1 MARRVA
7 AALLLLAL
15 LVPAGAPAQTA
26 APHPGTRTVSVPHA
40 FEEAWRRL
48 EAAIGTQDIRL
59 LAVTSPNENARAM
72 GVELPGSAVFMV
84 FHPRLAIRML
94 QAHPPAG
101 IEAPVRL
108 YLYEGDEGTRLTWRT
123 AESLFAPYGVPA
135 LAELGREIDGM
146 LEEIARRAAAPG

>member
-1 MARRVA
+1 MARIL
-7 AALLLLAL
+7 AALLFVALLA
-15 LVPAGAPAQTA
+15 PAPAPAQTA
-26 APHPGTRTVSVPHA
+26 EPHPGARSVAVPHP
-40 FEEAWRRL
+40 FDEARRRL

-94 QAHPPAG
+94 QAFPPAG

-108 YLYEGDEGTRLTWRT
+108 YLYEGDGGTRLAWRT

-135 LAELGREIDGM
+135 LAELGRDIDGM
-146 LEEIARRAAAPG
+146 LEEIARRTTEPG

>member
-1 MARRVA
+1 MARILA
-7 AALLLLAL
+7 AALLLVAL
-15 LVPAGAPAQTA
+15 LAPAASAQTA
-26 APHPGTRTVSVPHA
+26 EPHPGTRTVSVPHA

-59 LAVTSPNENARAM
+59 LAVTSPNANASAA

-94 QAHPPAG
+94 QAYPPAG

-108 YLYEGDEGTRLTWRT
+108 YLYEGDGGTRLAWRT

-135 LAELGREIDGM
+135 LVELGREIDGM